1 MASYLKWCFLL
12 ENLNSNGP
20 CMLFVLGARKY
31 SSFAHLINKSPY
43 LLLDVKEKRWNLESN
58 SAVVWRKV
66 LLVFFIIFELGPY
79 SEPLWI
85 VLPSESIR
93 CGVKAFFHPK
103 NWLWSLGPKKREKS
117 QRCFI
122 FGLEKGPDGV
132 DFSKCG
138 SFLVWRKVLLV
149 QTRAP

>member
-1 MASYLKWCFLL
+1 M
-12 ENLNSNGP
+12 
-20 CMLFVLGARKY
+20 
-31 SSFAHLINKSPY
+31 
-43 LLLDVKEKRWNLESN
+43 
-58 SAVVWRKV
+58 VWRKV
-66 LLVFFIIFELGPY
+66 LLVFFMIFELGPY
-79 SEPLWI
+79 SESLLNG
-85 VLPSESIR
+85 LPSESIR
-93 CGVKAFFHPK
+93 CGVKAFFTLK
-103 NWLWSLGPKKREKS
+103 IDFEALGLKKREKS

>member
-1 MASYLKWCFLL
+1 MPYPKV
-12 ENLNSNGP
+12 SN
-20 CMLFVLGARKY
+20 Y
-31 SSFAHLINKSPY
+31 SQIQTI
-43 LLLDVKEKRWNLESN
+43 

-66 LLVFFIIFELGPY
+66 LLVFLMIFELGPY
-79 SEPLWI
+79 SEPLLI

-149 QTRAP
+149 QTRAPWGLFSKSKIANFSVATSFWCELLSFVSPTEAVEGSHWHF